1 MSDARWFEID
11 RAVAAAVRHFAGAV
25 AIYGKNPAA
34 LADADRYLVD
44 MAFMHAMQA
53 GHTSLEN
60 ALLRILAL
68 CGEEPPTGASWHA
81 DLIRRIANQVGD
93 RPAVLTGEA
102 ARAADATRRFRSIA
116 SHAYDAFDYV
126 QAAAAVSS
134 AAQLASD
141 LPLAI
146 ARFREAFDR

>member
-11 RAVAAAVRHFAGAV
+11 RAIAATVKHFAGAV
-25 AIYGKNPAA
+25 VIYGKDPSA
-34 LADADRYLVD
+34 LADEDRYLVD

-60 ALLRILAL
+60 ALLRILEL
-68 CGEEPPTGASWHA
+68 CGEEPPSGASWHA
-81 DLIRRIANQVGD
+81 DLVRRIAAQVGD

-116 SHAYDAFDYV
+116 THAYDTFDYT
-126 QAAAAVSS
+126 QAAATVAS
-134 AAQLASD
+134 ARRLCEI
-141 LPLAI
+141 LPAEI
-146 ARFREAFDR
+146 ARFRETYDP